1 MDLEKQ
7 VKEVLKQI
15 LLVESDTGFLPYA
28 KGYSRK
34 ALSMTGEA
42 LRIQVIYVLNNL
54 QYWRGKE
61 ARAAKKILKSFI
73 KDTRREDR
81 LI

>member
-1 MDLEKQ
+1 MNLEKQ

-15 LLVESDTGFLPYA
+15 LLIESDTGFLPYA
-28 KGYSRK
+28 KGYSTK
-34 ALSMTGEA
+34 GLSLTGES
-42 LRIQVIYVLNNL
+42 LRIQVIYVLDNL

-73 KDTRREDR
+73 KEGWNEN
-81 LI
+81 